1 MGRSDSL
8 VAMDHVDTIAG
19 DVWTGL
25 LRGVTFVP
33 SQEVNNF
40 LLPRRRLRPPASG
53 GELPIRLNLTH

>member
-8 VAMDHVDTIAG
+8 VAMDQVDTIAG

-25 LRGVTFVP
+25 LSGVAFVP

-40 LLPRRRLRPPASG
+40 LLPRRRLRRPAPG